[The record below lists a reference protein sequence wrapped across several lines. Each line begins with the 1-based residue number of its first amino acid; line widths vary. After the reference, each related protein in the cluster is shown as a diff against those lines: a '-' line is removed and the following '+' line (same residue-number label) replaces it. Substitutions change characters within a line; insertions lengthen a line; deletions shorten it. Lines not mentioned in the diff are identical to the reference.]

1 MLAYIRDTTERIEAE
16 QSVRENKRKFE
27 QLFMSNPVAAVYV
40 DADFS
45 ILDINTRF
53 TDLFGYSLKECIGK
67 NIDDL
72 VVPKEKRRELNRLN
86 RRVREGYAYQETV
99 RQRKDASLFEVS
111 ISSTPITIDDKTVG
125 YVALYSD
132 ISERKRMAN
141 KLKEYSETLEDLVE
155 EKTRELK
162 DAERKVAM
170 GEIAAMVGHDLR
182 NPLTGI
188 AGAVYYLKTN
198 LEHKIDEPMKQMLT
212 LIEKNIEYSDKI
224 INDLLDYSKKIQL
237 ERTET
242 TPQSIISEIVNSIS
256 MPRQIKVVDKTRRKP
271 KIYVDLQKMK
281 RVFTNIMTNARD
293 AMVEGGKLTITS
305 REWNN
310 QVIFTFTDTGQGIPE
325 NIIDKIW
332 IPLFTTK
339 AKGMGLGLAI
349 CRRMVEAHNGSISV
363 KSKVGK
369 GTTFTI
375 TLPLTPVKTS
385 DPLPI
390 PLLKA
395 K

>member
-1 MLAYIRDTTERIEAE
+1 
-16 QSVRENKRKFE
+16 
-27 QLFMSNPVAAVYV
+27 LF
-40 DADFS
+40 D
-45 ILDINTRF
+45 
-53 TDLFGYSLKECIGK
+53 
-67 NIDDL
+67 
-72 VVPKEKRRELNRLN
+72 
-86 RRVREGYAYQETV
+86 
-99 RQRKDASLFEVS
+99 VS
-111 ISSTPITIDDKTVG
+111 ISSTPITLDDKTVG

-155 EKTRELK
+155 KKTQELK

-198 LEHKIDEPMKQMLT
+198 LESKIDEPIKQMLT

-224 INDLLDYSKKIQL
+224 INDLLDYSRKIQL

-242 TPQSIISEIVNSIS
+242 TPQTIVTEIVSSIS
-256 MPRQIKVVDKTRRKP
+256 IPRHIKIVDKTQHKP
-271 KIYVDLQKMK
+271 KIYVDVQKMK
-281 RVFTNIMTNARD
+281 RIFTNIITNARD
-293 AMVEGGKLTITS
+293 AMPEGGKLTITS
-305 REWNN
+305 REWNK
-310 QVIFTFTDTGQGIPE
+310 QIIFTFTDTGQGIPE
-325 NIIDKIW
+325 NIMDKIW

-369 GTTFTI
+369 GTSFTI
-375 TLPLTPVKTS
+375 TLPLTSVKSS
-385 DPLPI
+385 DLLPI